1 MYTVT
6 KRWAIVDDAK
16 SNQPKAAMV
25 QFKAN
30 HEQTKV
36 SKLDEQNQL
45 TSYVI
50 EISVGGQCQTNINW
64 PDILA
69 GIPQKI

>member
-1 MYTVT
+1 MNGHLWNQFT
-6 KRWAIVDDAK
+6 KCFHFEDFYIYGKQKMGNIVDDAK

-36 SKLDEQNQL
+36 SKLDKQN
-45 TSYVI
+45 
-50 EISVGGQCQTNINW
+50 
-64 PDILA
+64 
-69 GIPQKI
+69 

>member
-1 MYTVT
+1 MVIFEISLQNVSTSKAFTYIYGNQ
-6 KRWAIVDDAK
+6 KMSNIVDDAK

-36 SKLDEQNQL
+36 SKLDEQN
-45 TSYVI
+45 
-50 EISVGGQCQTNINW
+50 
-64 PDILA
+64 
-69 GIPQKI
+69 